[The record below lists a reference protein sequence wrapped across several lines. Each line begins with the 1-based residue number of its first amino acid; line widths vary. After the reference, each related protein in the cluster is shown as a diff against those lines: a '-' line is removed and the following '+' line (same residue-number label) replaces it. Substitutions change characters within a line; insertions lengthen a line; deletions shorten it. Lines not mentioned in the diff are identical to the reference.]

1 MTDALDRALEEAA
14 ERPYDARRVD
24 AFADLARQA
33 EAGGHAEAAFNA
45 RLGLLDAAVMT
56 NRFDV
61 ALAAFPR
68 LLADADAEPGRFAL
82 EGQLLLAFP
91 MLLGGATSFP
101 EIPLRRL
108 RELGEDYAT
117 RAAAA
122 GRHDSEIAGGLFR
135 LAAATGDLDKAAAL
149 LRRMS
154 NPWGGHFAECPHCR
168 LRHELMLPWCA
179 DDQPAVL
186 RLVRRLID
194 GDLHCT
200 RFEFC
205 GPREALIL
213 RPLAL
218 RNALPEAVRR
228 YRTAAAGMRS
238 GPFWVVMPGLSL
250 GFLAHLIRRGGTDEL
265 PVADAAVALRRLL
278 VRCASLSEGIS
289 PDNRME
295 LLTAAAPAIG
305 ALAEFDAVPALRLP
319 PDDPLA
325 PLAGRA
331 GQADPHALAAAMTAE
346 AEALAGAFDRRNGN
360 DFHLRHHRRHRA
372 FALGEIE
379 SSDADRHN
387 I

>member
-1 MTDALDRALEEAA
+1 MTDDLNQALEDAA
-14 ERPYDARRVD
+14 DRPYDARRVD
-24 AFADLARQA
+24 AFAELARQA
-33 EAGGHAEAAFNA
+33 DAEGSAEAAFNA

-68 LLADADAEPGRFAL
+68 LLADVDAEPGRFAL
-82 EGQLLLAFP
+82 EDQLLLAFP

-101 EIPLRRL
+101 EIPRSRL
-108 RELGEDYAT
+108 RELGEDYAG

-122 GRHDSEIAGGLFR
+122 GRHASEIAGGLFR
-135 LAAATGDLDKAAAL
+135 LAAATGDLDRAAEL
-149 LRRMS
+149 LRQMS
-154 NPWGGHFAECPHCR
+154 DPWGGHFAECPHCR

-194 GDLHCT
+194 DDLHCT

-218 RNALPEAVRR
+218 RDALPEAVRR
-228 YRTAAAGMRS
+228 YRAAASGIRS
-238 GPFWVVMPGLSL
+238 GPFWVVMPGLHV
-250 GFLAHLIRRGGTDEL
+250 GFLAHLIRRGGTSDL
-265 PVADAAVALRRLL
+265 SVADAADALRRLL
-278 VRCASLSEGIS
+278 IRCAALSEGVS

-295 LLTAAAPAIG
+295 LLTAAAPAVA
-305 ALAEFDAVPALRLP
+305 ALAELDAVPALRLP
-319 PDDPLA
+319 AGDSLA

-331 GQADPHALAAAMTAE
+331 GQAAPDALAAAMNAE
-346 AEALAGAFDRRNGN
+346 AEALAVAFDRRNGN

-372 FALGEIE
+372 FALGRT
-379 SSDADRHN
+379 DPDGA
-387 I
+387 